1 MMIRRTAVAVT
12 SAAVLSL
19 GGAALATP
27 ASAAP
32 NDVRQD
38 GLVNLA
44 LTDVVVQAPIALAAN
59 ICGVAVNVL
68 AVGLGGPGPVEC
80 DAEGVATATRS
91 DDGGANNVRQ
101 TGLVNVAVTDATVQV
116 PIAVAANVCGIAV
129 NVLSTAVLPT
139 GTVTCDA
146 LAEATATA

>member
-1 MMIRRTAVAVT
+1 MIRRTAVAVT

-32 NDVRQD
+32 NNVRQD

-44 LTDVVVQAPIALAAN
+44 LTDVVIQAPVSIAAN

-68 AVGLGGPGPVEC
+68 ATQLGSGPVSCIALGG
-80 DAEGVATATRS
+80 AMATRGG
-91 DDGGANNVRQ
+91 DGGGNNVQQR
-101 TGLVNVAVTDATVQV
+101 GLVNIAVTDATCSSRSRL
-116 PIAVAANVCGIAV
+116 PSTCAASA
-129 NVLSTAVLPT
+129 
-139 GTVTCDA
+139 
-146 LAEATATA
+146 